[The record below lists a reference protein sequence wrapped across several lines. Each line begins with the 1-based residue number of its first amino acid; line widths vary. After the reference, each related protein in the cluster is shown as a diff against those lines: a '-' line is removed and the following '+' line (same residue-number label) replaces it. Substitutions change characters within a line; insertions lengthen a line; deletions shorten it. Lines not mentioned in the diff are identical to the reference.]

1 MSRESGRSLY
11 GRPLSL
17 AGIDPSGVSE
27 EELRSLF
34 RKVLEKGI
42 HGISFS
48 PYVGEQGPG
57 TQVGEQQ
64 IRDRLAII
72 QPYVRW
78 IRSFSCTD
86 GNEAIPRI
94 AHENGLKTMVGIWL
108 EGDHEKNEEELHN
121 AIEIAKAGHA
131 DILGVGNEVLLR
143 GDLPED
149 QLLDYMGR
157 VKQAV
162 PEVDI
167 GYVDA
172 YFKFVDH
179 PRVTEACDVVLAN
192 CYPFWEGCAA
202 EYATIYMKDM
212 YHRALSAANG
222 KKVIVS
228 ETGWPNIGSP
238 TGAAVP
244 SYGNAIRYFL
254 NTYQWAEQDGIEI
267 FYFSSFDEGWK
278 IADEGDVGAYWGLW
292 DADGNLKYV

>member
-1 MSRESGRSLY
+1 MSGKNAKTLY
-11 GRPLSL
+11 GRRLSL
-17 AGIDPSGVSE
+17 AGVDTSRLSE

-34 RKVLEKGI
+34 RKVLDKGI

-48 PYVGEQGPG
+48 PYVEGQGPG
-57 TQVGEQQ
+57 TEVGEQQ

-94 AHENGLKTMVGIWL
+94 AHENGLKTLVGIWL
-108 EGDHEKNEEELHN
+108 EGDHDKNEQELAN
-121 AIEIAKAGHA
+121 AIAIARAGHA
-131 DILGVGNEVLLR
+131 DIVGVGNEVLLR

-149 QLLDYMGR
+149 QLLDYMNR
-157 VKQAV
+157 FREAV
-162 PEVDI
+162 PGTTI

-202 EYATIYMKDM
+202 EY
-212 YHRALSAANG
+212 S
-222 KKVIVS
+222 IV
-228 ETGWPNIGSP
+228 
-238 TGAAVP
+238 
-244 SYGNAIRYFL
+244 
-254 NTYQWAEQDGIEI
+254 
-267 FYFSSFDEGWK
+267 
-278 IADEGDVGAYWGLW
+278 
-292 DADGNLKYV
+292 